1 MNTSPLQLAALR
13 AGLLHISNSEQGHN
27 SPAFCGCPSALS
39 LWHTELSL
47 NDRASVT
54 EKSLS
59 GGGLRCSFYCVTS
72 LKIALEVQIHSLAS
86 LVILSS
92 SGKTWLHTY
101 RFPQALKQQNPGK
114 KHQHVINSPDIQLW
128 FLGALCEQ
136 SCTSKNPYLI
146 SFRCQPDGQGSL
158 VEKQCFKGSRTDTWN
173 SSNADANLS
182 PPLPNM
188 SHWATSSST
197 YSLPS
202 FQLSLFCPLCKISVP
217 LIHFYIEVMNNTT
230 QLYLTVENTCI
241 CNWKPSG
248 NLGREQDI
256 KAEALLKGSLENLR
270 KQ

>member
-1 MNTSPLQLAALR
+1 MSLCFVPMAHRAVSEWQGKCYREILVRRRTEVFILLCNKPQNCPWGADPFTS
-13 AGLLHISNSEQGHN
+13 IFSNSQQ
-27 SPAFCGCPSALS
+27 
-39 LWHTELSL
+39 
-47 NDRASVT
+47 
-54 EKSLS
+54 
-59 GGGLRCSFYCVTS
+59 LR
-72 LKIALEVQIHSLAS
+72 EDLAS
-86 LVILSS
+86 YIQVSPS
-92 SGKTWLHTY
+92 TKTTKL
-101 RFPQALKQQNPGK
+101 RK
-114 KHQHVINSPDIQLW
+114 KHQHVTNSPDIQLW

-158 VEKQCFKGSRTDTWN
+158 LEKQCFKGSRTDTWN